1 MKFSAVFI
9 FKISFLSVGFFSSN
23 FLYAPKNEKEQLV
36 FDFYEQKMTEITKE
50 LSSMNLWSDRVAQ
63 YLLLILTIRI
73 SMALSGGGFFSAIS
87 DAERL
92 VTGRSDTFIKCDQS
106 FFNGFNINHGPN
118 QNSSEFNRLCLTVCL
133 MSSQGESPNF
143 KTTLLDEEFLD
154 FFVIIARNLK
164 ASGDLEIGNFLDFRL
179 IGSTFDHLKIQKMV
193 HSAEKSQLAVN
204 KTSSISSMHS
214 STDSIGH
221 IEEKT
226 PISSRTRS
234 FRRRSSDFFGHFTPV
249 LSSDSIAQEK

>member
-1 MKFSAVFI
+1 MKFSAAFI

-23 FLYAPKNEKEQLV
+23 FLYAPKNQKEQLV

-50 LSSMNLWSDRVAQ
+50 LLSMDLWSDRVAQ
-63 YLLLILTIRI
+63 YLLFIFTIRI
-73 SMALSGGGFFSAIS
+73 SMTLSGGGFFSAIS
-87 DAERL
+87 DAKRL
-92 VTGRSDTFIKCDQS
+92 VTCTSGAFFTSDKR
-106 FFNGFNINHGPN
+106 FFNGFNINHGSTG
-118 QNSSEFNRLCLTVCL
+118 NSSEFDRLALTVCL

-154 FFVIIARNLK
+154 FFVIIARSLK
-164 ASGDLEIGNFLDFRL
+164 ASGDLEIGDFLDFRL
-179 IGSTFDHLKIQKMV
+179 IGSTFDQLKIQKMV
-193 HSAEKSQLAVN
+193 HMVEKPQLAVN
-204 KTSSISSMHS
+204 KTSSISSMNS
-214 STDSIGH
+214 STDSFGP